1 MEKKEIG
8 VDSRLQSNLN
18 SLIENTLEEDKKM
31 EEDLSFFF
39 SDKLCQPR
47 KKNVT
52 KKIKSYNTTTIKSRN
67 FSSNIFYNGVK
78 EEDLLDRNFVFDV
91 YRLFKMFINVKNGK
105 IVIYPHV
112 AEIVWKY
119 TEENENFHKLEQNNK
134 KIFQFVYATLK
145 FILLKFYTC
154 VEKRELDLRN
164 NFHLKFKEWKDKKY
178 FIREQQMNVFL
189 KKRHHQRQFKTNL

>member
-1 MEKKEIG
+1 MEKTEIG

-31 EEDLSFFF
+31 EDYLSFFF

-78 EEDLLDRNFVFDV
+78 EEDLFDRNFVFDV
-91 YRLFKMFINVKNGK
+91 YRLFKMFINVENGK

-119 TEENENFHKLEQNNK
+119 TEENENFHKLEQK
-134 KIFQFVYATLK
+134 
-145 FILLKFYTC
+145 
-154 VEKRELDLRN
+154 
-164 NFHLKFKEWKDKKY
+164 
-178 FIREQQMNVFL
+178 
-189 KKRHHQRQFKTNL
+189 

>member
-1 MEKKEIG
+1 
-8 VDSRLQSNLN
+8 
-18 SLIENTLEEDKKM
+18 
-31 EEDLSFFF
+31 
-39 SDKLCQPR
+39 
-47 KKNVT
+47 
-52 KKIKSYNTTTIKSRN
+52 
-67 FSSNIFYNGVK
+67 
-78 EEDLLDRNFVFDV
+78 
-91 YRLFKMFINVKNGK
+91 MFINVKNGK